1 MISSAH
7 VAAVSYSNCEGAAL
21 IHAHRSYNTGSM
33 WAQPATY
40 RKKKKI
46 QVNLHESCM
55 NVTFIDQRS
64 VAVSHFVPGCSKIL
78 ESFARCVPSGW
89 GKSQTTSWLLVQFAF
104 RNTGKRSALST
115 NQISSQ
121 ISNTC
126 VCLCKISE
134 ITGLVLLIIAQR
146 VCTAKQT
153 QHVMMQ
159 YLLRIAHF
167 KEPCSSILEMTLGE

>member
-40 RKKKKI
+40 RKKKNTSKSTRE
-46 QVNLHESCM
+46 LHECDLYWPTVGWSESLCSRLFQDSWIICSLRTIR
-55 NVTFIDQRS
+55 VGEITDYQP
-64 VAVSHFVPGCSKIL
+64 AVGTVCLQKHW
-78 ESFARCVPSGW
+78 E
-89 GKSQTTSWLLVQFAF
+89 
-104 RNTGKRSALST
+104 ALGT
-115 NQISSQ
+115 VDQISSQ
-121 ISNTC
+121 ITNTC